1 MTLDRNYST
10 AKLRRL
16 ALAVGLFGLG
26 FLAWLSRV
34 MDSDHLNWVA
44 AALAIFVPVALF
56 KVFSDNDLYCLEIA
70 SGIVASA
77 ILVVGWHLTQ
87 SSMLIAY
94 VALCFAILGTSVWRR
109 LKLTSQGG
117 Q

>member
-44 AALAIFVPVALF
+44 AALATFVPVALL
-56 KVFSDNDLYCLEIA
+56 KVLADNDFYWLEIA